1 MQFLRFLLIV
11 SSLLGLAGCLTY
23 QSSWEQ
29 GANLQSTKSIEGRWK
44 GTWLSDANGHT
55 GDLRAV
61 ASHIEGTLYRFEIG
75 ATFWKI
81 LRASYDVNF
90 TITPDGENHILA
102 GEQNLSGLMG
112 GLYTYAGRIEEGD
125 FIVKYKS
132 KWDHGTF
139 RMRKAD

>member
-1 MQFLRFLLIV
+1 MKYFQSLFLIC
-11 SSLLGLAGCLTY
+11 SLFGLSGCLTY

-29 GANLQSTKSIEGRWK
+29 GAGLPPAKPIEGRWA

-55 GDLRAV
+55 GGLRAV
-61 ASHIEGTLYRFEIG
+61 ATHIEGDIYRFQIG
-75 ATFWKI
+75 ATFWRI

-90 TITPDGENHILA
+90 TVLPDGDNHTLT

-112 GLYTYAGRIEEGD
+112 GLYTYEGRIEGLD
-125 FIVKYKS
+125 FTARYKS

-139 RMRKAD
+139 RMQKVE

>member
-1 MQFLRFLLIV
+1 MQFFRVLLV
-11 SSLLGLAGCLTY
+11 CSLFGFAGCLTY
-23 QSSWEQ
+23 QSSWDQ
-29 GANLQSTKSIEGRWK
+29 GANSPETKPVEGRWK

-55 GDLRAV
+55 GGLRAV
-61 ASHIEGTLYRFEIG
+61 ASHIDGNLYRFEIG
-75 ATFWKI
+75 ATFWRI

-90 TITPDGENHILA
+90 TITPDGEKHILS

-112 GLYTYAGRIEEGD
+112 GLYTYEGRIEEGD

-132 KWDHGTF
+132 KRDHGTF